1 MKDQVH
7 QNLLNTFQPDK
18 QERESVPNEQL
29 NSNFITTA
37 KYATRHTLDPC
48 QALLERLSLAKQV

>member
-18 QERESVPNEQL
+18 QARESMPNEQL
-29 NSNFITTA
+29 NSNFIA
-37 KYATRHTLDPC
+37 IVKYATRHTLDPF
-48 QALLERLSLAKQV
+48 QA

>member
-29 NSNFITTA
+29 NSNFITAA
-37 KYATRHTLDPC
+37 KYAIRHTLDPY

>member
-18 QERESVPNEQL
+18 QERESMLNEQL
-29 NSNFITTA
+29 NSNFIATT
-37 KYATRHTLDPC
+37 KYATRHTLDPY
-48 QALLERLSLAKQV
+48 QALQEHLFLAK